1 MAELKT
7 RPDDK
12 ASAEDFINGIADEAR
27 RQDSAVLAAL
37 MREVTGIAPRMWG
50 SSIVGFGDRH
60 YRYASGREGDT
71 FVVGFSPRKEA
82 LTIYT
87 AGYLEQ
93 FGDLLE
99 RLGKH
104 KAGKGCLYIKRL
116 QDVDLA
122 ALRDVIERSVRIGTD
137 A

>member
-7 RPDDK
+7 KPHDE
-12 ASAEDFINGIADEAR
+12 ASVADFISGIADEVK
-27 RQDSAVLAAL
+27 RQDSARLVEL
-37 MREVTGIAPRMWG
+37 MHEVTGVAPRMWG
-50 SSIVGFGDRH
+50 SSIVGFGERH

-82 LTIYT
+82 LTIYA

-93 FGDLLE
+93 FADLLE
-99 RLGKH
+99 RLGRH
-104 KAGKGCLYIKRL
+104 KTGKGCLYIKRL
-116 QDVDLA
+116 QDVDLVV
-122 ALRDVIERSVRIGTD
+122 LRSFLERSVQFGTE